1 LCTYLSAE
9 GLLNPGKTL
18 VVEQGAKMGRRSL
31 LQVRPTPDPELS
43 GTGIVALRG
52 TLTL

>member
-1 LCTYLSAE
+1 LCAYLGAE
-9 GLLNPGKTL
+9 GLLNPEKTL
-18 VVEQGAKMGRRSL
+18 VVEQGVKMGRRSL
-31 LQVRPTPDPELS
+31 LRVRLTPDPELS